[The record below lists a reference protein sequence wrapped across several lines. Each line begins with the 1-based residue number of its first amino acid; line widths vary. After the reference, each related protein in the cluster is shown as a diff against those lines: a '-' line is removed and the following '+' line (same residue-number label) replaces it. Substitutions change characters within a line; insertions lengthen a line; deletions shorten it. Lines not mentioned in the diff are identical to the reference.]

1 MRLAKAISVVF
12 VEFPFSNKD
21 KTVSECKQVV
31 FHIVSLDEYQE
42 GSLKTNHLTAGI
54 ISV

>member
-1 MRLAKAISVVF
+1 MRLDKAISVVLI
-12 VEFPFSNKD
+12 EFPFSNKD

-31 FHIVSLDEYQE
+31 LHIVSLDEHQE
-42 GSLKTNHLTAGI
+42 RSLKTNHLSAGI